1 MRLLALILVLG
12 SGVALAAP
20 PPEPPE
26 PIGKPVQDARG
37 RRHPFAPI
45 PFFYRQTDDERVN
58 VGNRGR
64 TNATRSESREAMTPS
79 LQEPPLG
86 NY

>member
-1 MRLLALILVLG
+1 MRTLALLLVLG
-12 SGVALAAP
+12 GVALAEP

-26 PIGKPVQDARG
+26 PIGKPVNDARG

-45 PFFYRQTDDERVN
+45 PFFYRQTDDERIN
-58 VGNRGR
+58 VGSGGR

-79 LQEPPLG
+79 LQEPPLT